1 MDKKSENR
9 YFLIIKKNKILFT
22 AFNSTEGSFS
32 RREIYIEDH
41 SINSIYYLLE
51 NFLEKNIFKIE
62 KELKNFIKKINII
75 FESDSFFLAE
85 SSIKNNFKKSSLD
98 HKKIKDMLI
107 DIKNEFNKNS
117 PGYKTIHMIINRYLI
132 NGNVYE
138 VLPEN
143 IDCDNLVIQVNFI
156 CLEDQIVDNLKRI
169 FSKYQISIDKIL
181 NYEYLQNL
189 NNYNN
194 ENIVKLANDN
204 INGLNVNE
212 VFISRKILKNHSFFE
227 RFFNFFN

>member
-1 MDKKSENR
+1 MNKKSEDR
-9 YFLIIKKNKILFT
+9 YFLIIKKRKILFT
-22 AFNSTEGSFS
+22 AFNTIDGSFL
-32 RREIYIEDH
+32 RKEIFFEDN
-41 SINSIYYLLE
+41 SINSIYHLLE

-85 SSIKNNFKKSSLD
+85 SSIKNNFKKSNLD
-98 HKKIKDMLI
+98 HNKIKDMLI
-107 DIKNEFNKNS
+107 DIKNQFNKNS
-117 PGYKTIHMIINRYLI
+117 PDYKTIHMIINKYLI

-138 VLPEN
+138 ILPEN

-156 CLEDQIVDNLKRI
+156 CLEDRIVDNLRKI
-169 FSKYQISIDKIL
+169 FSKYQISIDKIF
-181 NYEYLQNL
+181 NYEYLKNS
-189 NNYNN
+189 NNNNN

-212 VFISRKILKNHSFFE
+212 VFISRKILKNRSFFE